1 MKIGR
6 FPFLLGILFLA
17 LVLVS
22 VFVLF
27 KVSEEFYSKGR
38 GVVVIYVAHDQD
50 YSEPILK
57 EFEKVTGIKVYATYD
72 TEATKTVG
80 LVNRLLAEKNNPLA
94 DVFWNNE
101 PMRTIM
107 LKNNNVLQP
116 YCSPNAEDINEHY
129 KDKNCY
135 WTGFG
140 ARARVIIYNLNFV
153 SKNNAPISIFNLTNP
168 VWKGKICM
176 GNPLLGSTSTHMAA
190 IFALLG
196 HEKAKD
202 FLLKLKENGI
212 QVLESN
218 SMVRDKVV
226 LGDCWVGLTDTDD
239 AYDAIKE
246 GKPIE
251 MVFPDQFEDG
261 IGTLI
266 FPNTIM
272 LINGAK
278 HPEEAKR
285 LIDFILSAKVE
296 EELAKTALQMPLK
309 ASSTLPPNVPDAR
322 NIKSYNVSYE
332 EIYENLDASKRFLQE
347 VFLT

>member
-1 MKIGR
+1 MRKWILWILILLVVVGIAAI
-6 FPFLLGILFLA
+6 PFLP
-17 LVLVS
+17 
-22 VFVLF
+22 
-27 KVSEEFYSKGR
+27 KEEK
-38 GVVVIYVAHDQD
+38 VVVVYVSHDQD

-57 EFEKVTGIKVYATYD
+57 EFEEVTGIRVDATYD

-94 DVFWNNE
+94 DVYWNNE
-101 PMRTIM
+101 PMRTII
-107 LKNNNVLQP
+107 LKKNDVLQP
-116 YCSPNAEDINEHY
+116 YCSPGAEDIPKYY
-129 KDKNCY
+129 KDENCY

-153 SKNNAPISIFNLTNP
+153 SEASKPISIFNLTNP
-168 VWKGKICM
+168 AWKGKVCM
-176 GNPLLGSTSTHMAA
+176 ANPLLGSTSTHMAA

-196 HEKAKD
+196 EEGAKD
-202 FLLKLKENGI
+202 FLLKLKENRI
-212 QVLESN
+212 QILESN

-251 MVFPDQFEDG
+251 MVFPDQFEGG
-261 IGTLI
+261 IGNLI

-296 EELAKTALQMPLK
+296 EELAKTALQIPLK
-309 ASSTLPPNVPDAR
+309 ASSTLPPNVPDAEK
-322 NIKSYNVSYE
+322 IKPFNVSYE
-332 EIYENLDASKRFLQE
+332 EIYENLDVSNHFLQE
-347 VFLT
+347 IFLT